1 MCVIFFY
8 VNSNPGPNDIKLIVV
23 SNRDEFYSRETLQAG
38 RWSKFPHVFGGIDL
52 QAGREGGTWL
62 AVSGKNDAFKLG
74 ALLNVTGEPKLK
86 DPESRGMIVSDFVAG
101 DLSTEEY
108 NKRILAE
115 AAKYNAF
122 NFVSI
127 EIKKSSPSSSIMLSS
142 NAPNDLKTFEEKQCY
157 GFGNSPGES
166 PFQKVIAGRK
176 RFEQIL
182 DEYHKTSLENK
193 QAQNDLVK
201 KCFDLLKDE
210 QKHWPDPELAGRAP
224 NWGNYLSAINVKIPE
239 AGYGSRTHSVI
250 IIDAEDKMHFYE
262 ETMEGLD
269 PAGKWQNTHIEEQF
283 FRNENGMVDSKM

>member
-8 VNSNPGPNDIKLIVV
+8 VNSNPGPNGIKLIVV

-62 AVSGKNDAFKLG
+62 AVSGKNDTFKLG

-86 DPESRGMIVSDFVAG
+86 DPESRGMIVSDFVSG

-142 NAPNDLKTFEEKQCY
+142 NAPNDLKTFAEKQCY

-166 PFQKVIAGRK
+166 PFQKVIAGRN

-182 DEYHKTSLENK
+182 EEYHKTSQENE
-193 QAQNDLVK
+193 QSQNDLVK

-210 QKHWPDPELAGRAP
+210 QKHWPDAELAGRAP

-239 AGYGSRTHSVI
+239 AGYGSRTHSII

-262 ETMEGLD
+262 ETMEGVD
-269 PAGKWQNTHIEEQF
+269 PAGKWQKTHIVEQF
-283 FRNENGMVDSKM
+283 FRNENGSVESKM